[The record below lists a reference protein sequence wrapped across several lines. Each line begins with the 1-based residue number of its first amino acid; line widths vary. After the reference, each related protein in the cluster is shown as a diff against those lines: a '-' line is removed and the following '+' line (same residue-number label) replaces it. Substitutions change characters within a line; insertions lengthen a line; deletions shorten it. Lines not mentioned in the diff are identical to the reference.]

1 MPSEP
6 ETDGALTP
14 AVALEELREMSS
26 GVRAAVLL
34 DARGELAAVATDP
47 GVEAGELE
55 LETLARELL
64 EATDRVGGAP
74 GGVEVTAPSG
84 AVFALRAGEWTVI
97 AVAAR
102 DALSSLMFY
111 DLRHTVGRLE

>member
-6 ETDGALTP
+6 ETDGALPP

-26 GVRAAVLL
+26 GVRAALLL
-34 DARGELAAVATDP
+34 DARGELAAAATDP
-47 GVEAGELE
+47 GIERDEKELE
-55 LETLARELL
+55 KLAHELL
-64 EATDRVGGAP
+64 EATDRVGDAP

-84 AVFALRAGEWTVI
+84 AVFALRAEDWTLVVV
-97 AVAAR
+97 AVR

-111 DLRHTVGRLE
+111 DLRHAVARLA